1 MPASKEVETIGQE
14 IERIGRVGDPGLA
27 YLGDTKEAPEGSLPA
42 QTLRQRQTMT
52 NQIALI
58 TGASRGLGRNMAL
71 HLAKRGVHII
81 GTYRSGAAEV
91 DALKQEIEAQGGKAA
106 MLALDVTNTGSFQA
120 FADTVADTLKASF
133 GRERFDF
140 LVNNAG
146 NGIAANFVDATE
158 DQFDL
163 LVTTHLRGPIF
174 LTQKLLPLIE
184 DGGRILNV
192 SSGFVRF
199 TLPGYSIYGAMK
211 AAVEVLTRFM
221 AVELGV
227 RKIRV
232 NAIAPGAIATDF
244 GGGAVR
250 DNRDVNA
257 YVAQSIALGRVG
269 LPDDIGGAVA
279 AILSDDMG
287 WANGT
292 TFDISGGQLL

>member
-1 MPASKEVETIGQE
+1 
-14 IERIGRVGDPGLA
+14 
-27 YLGDTKEAPEGSLPA
+27 
-42 QTLRQRQTMT
+42 MT

-71 HLAKRGVHII
+71 HLAKRGIYII
-81 GTYRSGAAEV
+81 GTYRSGAAE
-91 DALKQEIEAQGGKAA
+91 AESLMREIEAQGGKAV
-106 MLALDVTNTGSFQA
+106 MLALDIT
-120 FADTVADTLKASF
+120 DTASYQDFSSALSNVLKSDF

-146 NGIAANFVDATE
+146 NGLFSNFIDATE
-158 DQFDL
+158 EQFAS
-163 LVTTHLRGPIF
+163 LVATHLRGPVF
-174 LTQKLLPLIE
+174 LTQKLLPLME

-199 TLPGYSIYGAMK
+199 TLPGYSVYAAVK
-211 AAVEVLTRFM
+211 AAVEVLTRYM
-221 AVELGV
+221 AVELGS
-227 RKIRV
+227 RQIRV

-250 DNRDVNA
+250 DNKDVNA
-257 YVAQSIALGRVG
+257 YVAQGIALGRVG
-269 LPDDIGGAVA
+269 LPEDIGGAVA
-279 AILSDDMG
+279 AILSDDMA

>member
-1 MPASKEVETIGQE
+1 
-14 IERIGRVGDPGLA
+14 
-27 YLGDTKEAPEGSLPA
+27 
-42 QTLRQRQTMT
+42 MT
-52 NQIALI
+52 QQIALI

-71 HLAKRGVHII
+71 HLAKRGIHII
-81 GTYRSGAAEV
+81 GTYRRGVAE
-91 DALKQEIEAQGGKAA
+91 AKSLKQEIEAQGGKVA
-106 MLALDVTNTGSFQA
+106 MLALDITDTASYQA
-120 FADTVADTLKASF
+120 FSDTVTDTLQNEF

-146 NGIAANFVDATE
+146 NGLFANFTDATE
-158 DQFDL
+158 EQFGS
-163 LVTTHLRGPIF
+163 LVATHLRGPVF

-199 TLPGYSIYGAMK
+199 TLPGYSLYAAVK
-211 AAVEVLTRFM
+211 AAVEVLTRYM
-221 AVELGV
+221 AVELGS
-227 RKIRV
+227 RRIRV

-244 GGGAVR
+244 GGGVVR
-250 DNRDVNA
+250 DNKDVNA
-257 YVAQSIALGRVG
+257 YVAQGIALGRVG

-279 AILSDDMG
+279 AILSDDMA

>member
-1 MPASKEVETIGQE
+1 M
-14 IERIGRVGDPGLA
+14 
-27 YLGDTKEAPEGSLPA
+27 TK
-42 QTLRQRQTMT
+42 
-52 NQIALI
+52 QIALI

-71 HLAKRGVHII
+71 HLAKRGVQIV
-81 GTYRSGAAEV
+81 GAYRSGAAQAEV
-91 DALKQEIEAQGGKAA
+91 LRQEIEALGGAAA
-106 MLALDVTNTGSFQA
+106 MLPLDVADSATFPA
-120 FADTVADTLKASF
+120 FAETVTETLKTHF

-146 NGIAANFVDATE
+146 NGLFANFAEATE
-158 DQFDL
+158 EQFES
-163 LVTTHLRGPIF
+163 LVATHLRGPIF

-199 TLPGYSIYGAMK
+199 TLPGYSLYAAMK
-211 AAVEVLTRFM
+211 GAIEVMTRFM
-221 AVELGV
+221 AVELGA
-227 RKIRV
+227 RRIRV

-250 DNRDVNA
+250 DNDDVNA
-257 YVAQSIALGRVG
+257 YVAQGIALGRVG

-279 AILSDDMG
+279 AILSDDMA

>member
-1 MPASKEVETIGQE
+1 
-14 IERIGRVGDPGLA
+14 
-27 YLGDTKEAPEGSLPA
+27 
-42 QTLRQRQTMT
+42 MT

-71 HLAKRGVHII
+71 HLAKRGVNIV
-81 GTYRSGAAEV
+81 GTYRSGAAE
-91 DALKQEIEAQGGKAA
+91 AETLRQEIEAMGGTAT
-106 MLALDVTNTGSFQA
+106 MLALDVSDTTTFAA
-120 FADTVADTLKASF
+120 FVEKVSETLKSDF

-146 NGIAANFVDATE
+146 NGLSSNFADATE
-158 DQFDL
+158 EHFDSL
-163 LVTTHLRGPIF
+163 MSTHLRGPLF

-199 TLPGYSIYGAMK
+199 TLSGYSVYAAMK
-211 AAVEVLTRFM
+211 AAVEVMTRFM
-221 AVELGV
+221 AVELGA
-227 RKIRV
+227 RRIRV

-250 DNRDVNA
+250 DNDGVNA

-269 LPDDIGGAVA
+269 IPDDIGGAVA
-279 AILSDDMG
+279 AILSDDMA

>member
-1 MPASKEVETIGQE
+1 
-14 IERIGRVGDPGLA
+14 
-27 YLGDTKEAPEGSLPA
+27 
-42 QTLRQRQTMT
+42 MT
-52 NQIALI
+52 HQIALI

-71 HLAKRGVHII
+71 HLARSGVHII
-81 GTYRSGAAEV
+81 GTYRSGAAEAE
-91 DALKQEIEAQGGKAA
+91 ALKLEIEAQGGRAS
-106 MLALDVTNTGSFQA
+106 MLALDVTDTSSFPA
-120 FADTVADTLKASF
+120 FAEKVKDALKVDF
-133 GRERFDF
+133 NRERFDF

-146 NGIAANFVDATE
+146 NGIAAKFVDATE
-158 DQFDL
+158 AQFDSL
-163 LVTTHLRGPIF
+163 LATHLRGPIF

-199 TLPGYSIYGAMK
+199 TLPGYSIYAAMK

-221 AVELGV
+221 AVELGE

-244 GGGAVR
+244 NGGGVR
-250 DNRDVNA
+250 DNENINA

-269 LPDDIGGAVA
+269 LPDDIGGAVS
-279 AILSDDMG
+279 AILSDKMG

-292 TFDISGGQLL
+292 TFDISGGQRL

>member
-1 MPASKEVETIGQE
+1 
-14 IERIGRVGDPGLA
+14 
-27 YLGDTKEAPEGSLPA
+27 
-42 QTLRQRQTMT
+42 MT

-71 HLAKRGVHII
+71 HLAKSGVHII
-81 GTYRSGAAEV
+81 GTYRSGAAEAAALEREIV
-91 DALKQEIEAQGGKAA
+91 DQGGRAS
-106 MLALDVTNTGSFQA
+106 MLALDVTDTSSFKS
-120 FADTVADTLKASF
+120 FANKVENVLKVDF

-146 NGIAANFVDATE
+146 NGIAANFIDATE
-158 DQFDL
+158 PQFDS
-163 LVTTHLRGPIF
+163 LVATHLRGPIF
-174 LTQKLLPLIE
+174 LTQQLLPLIE

-199 TLPGYSIYGAMK
+199 TVPGYSIYAAMK

-221 AVELGV
+221 AVELGE

-244 GGGAVR
+244 GGGGVR
-250 DNRDVNA
+250 DDEGTNA
-257 YVAQSIALGRVG
+257 YVAKTIALGRVG

-279 AILSDDMG
+279 AILSKEMG